1 MCNWVD
7 QFPSGP
13 SKKDSHAWTAS
24 PKATCRGIPCF
35 RDLFLGNWRLHA
47 RIISETSHQ
56 MSLPLDLWHARH
68 NLNVIKT
75 HQPDAAKLIPH
86 INLVVLTSHIT
97 SMSCWH
103 IQLSY
108 FGVSPLSLHC
118 VAFLSLF
125 VFSLVWVLFVWFHWM
140 LVVVYKYTSLS

>member
-1 MCNWVD
+1 
-7 QFPSGP
+7 
-13 SKKDSHAWTAS
+13 
-24 PKATCRGIPCF
+24 
-35 RDLFLGNWRLHA
+35 
-47 RIISETSHQ
+47 

-125 VFSLVWVLFVWFHWM
+125 VFSLV
-140 LVVVYKYTSLS
+140 